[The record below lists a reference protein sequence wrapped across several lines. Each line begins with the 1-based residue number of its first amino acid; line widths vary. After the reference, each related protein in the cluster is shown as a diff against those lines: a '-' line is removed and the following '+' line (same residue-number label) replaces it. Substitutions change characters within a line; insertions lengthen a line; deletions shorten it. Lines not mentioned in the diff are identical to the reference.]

1 MQSCKPLLCV
11 YRKPTCFRCSKYWG
25 GVQCPTLTPPPPP
38 PHTLVFFLVVAES
51 REVLPGKVLES
62 TVAGDQV
69 LVTRT
74 TAGPEGGGQVSVVD
88 PYCPHLGANMV
99 AGGVVKGESIQCP
112 FHNWSFDLK
121 TGKCTGIPYAKKAP
135 NYGQVCPHPN
145 SYLTRLIDGDPK
157 GLLSLDPCVLQ
168 RTLYRIRTY
177 QGFFGTFRKK
187 TVILD
192 SGGHTVNQTT
202 VRSACGGAWKGI
214 SLFLSGI
221 TLMERS
227 RTTSQLSFPTWIE
240 T

>member
-1 MQSCKPLLCV
+1 M
-11 YRKPTCFRCSKYWG
+11 
-25 GVQCPTLTPPPPP
+25 
-38 PHTLVFFLVVAES
+38 AES

-135 NYGQVCPHPN
+135 NYGQVCPP
-145 SYLTRLIDGDPK
+145 PK
-157 GLLSLDPCVLQ
+157 LLL
-168 RTLYRIRTY
+168 
-177 QGFFGTFRKK
+177 
-187 TVILD
+187 
-192 SGGHTVNQTT
+192 
-202 VRSACGGAWKGI
+202 
-214 SLFLSGI
+214 
-221 TLMERS
+221 
-227 RTTSQLSFPTWIE
+227 
-240 T
+240 